1 MYGSDNGRAMALRSR
16 VRGKMLMDA
25 SPVGPMLPR
34 NVNGLP
40 NANDARAYPDNQLFL
55 AGGKRATNGRSPL
68 HTHTTVLA
76 LCTCRGPA
84 SYPSPAVGCDLCT

>member
-1 MYGSDNGRAMALRSR
+1 
-16 VRGKMLMDA
+16 MLMDA

-68 HTHTTVLA
+68 HTPCLRCAHAEGPHRIPCPLLT
-76 LCTCRGPA
+76 LC
-84 SYPSPAVGCDLCT
+84 